1 MPLRID
7 LPREQIAEFCQRWGI
22 TEFAFF
28 GSVLRDD
35 FGPES
40 DVDVLVR
47 LTPNSGLTLLDVAQ
61 MERQLTELLG
71 RNAHLATWN
80 GVEQSGDEILK
91 ESILDA
97 AETVYAA

>member
-7 LPREQIAEFCQRWGI
+7 LPREQIAEFCLRWGI

-28 GSVLRDD
+28 GSVLCDD
-35 FGPES
+35 FGPEN
-40 DVDVLVR
+40 DIDVLVR

-61 MERQLTELLG
+61 MERQLAELLG
-71 RNAHLATWN
+71 RNVHLATWN
-80 GVEQSGDEILK
+80 GVEQSADEILK
-91 ESILDA
+91 NSILGA

>member
-7 LPREQIAEFCQRWGI
+7 LPREQIAEFCRRWGI

-40 DVDVLVR
+40 DIDVLVQFGADA
-47 LTPNSGLTLLDVAQ
+47 GLTLFDIVR
-61 MERQLTELLG
+61 MEDDLRELFG
-71 RNAHLATWN
+71 REVDLADREA
-80 GVEQSGDEILK
+80 VEQSRNHIRRNAILG
-91 ESILDA
+91 A
-97 AETVYAA
+97 AETVYTA

>member
-1 MPLRID
+1 MSLRID
-7 LPREQIAEFCQRWGI
+7 LPREQIAEFSRRWGI

-35 FGPES
+35 FGLES
-40 DVDVLVR
+40 DIDVLVR
-47 LTPNSGLTLLDVAQ
+47 LTPNSGLTLLDVAR

-71 RNAHLATWN
+71 RNVHLATWN
-80 GVEQSGDEILK
+80 GVEQSADEILK
-91 ESILDA
+91 ESILGA

>member
-7 LPREQIAEFCQRWGI
+7 LPREQIAEFCLRWGI

-40 DVDVLVR
+40 DIDVLVR
-47 LTPNSGLTLLDVAQ
+47 LTPNSGLTLLDVAR
-61 MERQLTELLG
+61 MERQITELLE
-71 RNAHLATWN
+71 RNVHLVTWN
-80 GVEQSGDEILK
+80 GVEQSADEILK
-91 ESILDA
+91 ESILGV
-97 AETVYAA
+97 AETVYAT

>member
-7 LPREQIAEFCQRWGI
+7 LPREQIVEFCQRWGI

-28 GSVLRDD
+28 GSVLHDD

-40 DVDVLVR
+40 DIDVLVR

-61 MERQLTELLG
+61 MERQLAELLG
-71 RNAHLATWN
+71 RNVHLVTWN
-80 GVEQSGDEILK
+80 GVEQSADEILK
-91 ESILDA
+91 ESILGA